1 MEALSQNFNPSQV
14 AEIKLSYKH
23 LRKPSE
29 CPGISSSRDAY
40 NILFYHWDQAK
51 LDFIEQFKVLLL
63 SRANKVLGIFEA
75 SSGSSA
81 GVLVDPKL
89 IMAAAI
95 KSNASGIILAH
106 NHPSG
111 NLQPSES
118 DKTLTRKIKNGAAFL
133 DVLVHDH
140 IVLSSEGYFSFA
152 DEGLL

>member
-1 MEALSQNFNPSQV
+1 MEASSQNFNPSQV
-14 AEIKLSYKH
+14 AEIELSYKH

-40 NILFYHWDQAK
+40 DLLLYHWDQTK
-51 LDFIEQFKVLLL
+51 LDFIEQFKVILL

-95 KSNASGIILAH
+95 KGNASGIILAH

-111 NLQPSES
+111 NLQPSVADQE
-118 DKTLTRKIKNGAAFL
+118 LTSKIKCAGGFL
-133 DVLVHDH
+133 EIKVLDH
-140 IVLSSEGYFSFA
+140 IILNTESYFSFA
-152 DEGLL
+152 DQGLL

>member
-1 MEALSQNFNPSQV
+1 M
-14 AEIKLSYKH
+14 
-23 LRKPSE
+23 
-29 CPGISSSRDAY
+29 
-40 NILFYHWDQAK
+40 
-51 LDFIEQFKVLLL
+51 
-63 SRANKVLGIFEA
+63 LGIFEA

-118 DKTLTRKIKNGAAFL
+118 DKTLTRKIKNGAMFL

-140 IVLSSEGYFSFA
+140 LVLSSEGYFSFA